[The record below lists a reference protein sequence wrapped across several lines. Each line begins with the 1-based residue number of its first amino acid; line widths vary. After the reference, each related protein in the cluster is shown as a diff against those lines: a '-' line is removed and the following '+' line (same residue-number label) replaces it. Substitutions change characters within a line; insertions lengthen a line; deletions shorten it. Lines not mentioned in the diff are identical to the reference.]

1 MGKKQV
7 VKKQVEK
14 KPRVRR
20 SNYEKQVI
28 KDINQLNYNIRRRLK
43 NVEKHEVTSQ
53 YSKIKNKF
61 VKLDK
66 SVANKTI
73 DQLEKLRNKL
83 RYMNSLKS
91 TSVKGMKK
99 AKKSEDKAN
108 EIAEEIQR
116 KANIKPTENA
126 YKDTKSIRDMIN
138 EIYNRLL
145 EEGAWWEK
153 GYASQVRRDI
163 IDLLLDFNLPP
174 DYIYGYIKD
183 KLDRLYENGDDYY
196 GIYDDPIGIDYDS
209 DQFDD

>member
-1 MGKKQV
+1 MAKKQV
-7 VKKQVEK
+7 VKQQVEK

-20 SNYEKQVI
+20 SSYEKQVI
-28 KDINQLNYNIRRRLK
+28 KEINQLNYNIRRRLK

-99 AKKSEDKAN
+99 AKK
-108 EIAEEIQR
+108 AEE
-116 KANIKPTENA
+116 KADEIFEEIREKAKIKPTDTA
-126 YKDTKSIRDMIN
+126 YKDTKNIRDVIK

-153 GYASQVRRDI
+153 GYASQVRQDI
-163 IDLLLDFNLPP
+163 QDLLTDWNWTP
-174 DYIYGYIKD
+174 DEIYKYLKD
-183 KLDRLYENGDDYY
+183 KLDDLYENGGDYEGVYDPFDVDDDYTNLY
-196 GIYDDPIGIDYDS
+196 
-209 DQFDD
+209 

>member
-1 MGKKQV
+1 MAKKQV
-7 VKKQVEK
+7 VKQQVEK

-20 SNYEKQVI
+20 SSYEKQVI
-28 KDINQLNYNIRRRLK
+28 KEINQLNYNIRRRLV
-43 NVEKHEVTSQ
+43 NVEKHDVTSQ

-99 AKKSEDKAN
+99 AKKAEDKAD
-108 EIAEEIQR
+108 EIFEEIR
-116 KANIKPTENA
+116 KKAKIKPTDTA
-126 YKDTKSIRDMIN
+126 YKDTKDIRDIIKD
-138 EIYNRLL
+138 IYNRLL

-153 GYASQVRRDI
+153 GYGSQVRQDI
-163 IDLLLDFNLPP
+163 QDLLTDWNMPP
-174 DYIYGYIKD
+174 DEIYKYLKK
-183 KLDRLYENGDDYY
+183 KLDDLYENGGEYH
-196 GIYDDPIGIDYDS
+196 GIYDPYDIDS
-209 DQFDD
+209 DNNLY

>member
-1 MGKKQV
+1 MAKKQV
-7 VKKQVEK
+7 VKQQVEK

-20 SNYEKQVI
+20 SSYEKQVI
-28 KDINQLNYNIRRRLK
+28 KEINQLNYNIRRRLV

-99 AKKSEDKAN
+99 AKKAEDKAN
-108 EIAEEIQR
+108 EIFEEIQR
-116 KANIKPTENA
+116 KAKIKPTENA
-126 YKDTKSIRDMIN
+126 YKDTKEIRDIIN
-138 EIYNRLL
+138 EIYDRLL
-145 EEGAWWEK
+145 EEGGWWEK
-153 GYASQVRRDI
+153 GYGSQVRQDI
-163 IDLLLDFNLPP
+163 QDLLTDWNMPP
-174 DYIYGYIKD
+174 DEIYKYLKK
-183 KLDRLYENGDDYY
+183 KLDDLYVNGGNYY
-196 GIYDDPIGIDYDS
+196 GIYDPYDIDS
-209 DQFDD
+209 DTNLY